1 MVLNINICDIY
12 MISSI
17 LINSQIK
24 KCIFIINQIF
34 QKGSKSTIYFIF
46 SMCWDPVYHLKSDEY
61 KTPNFIK
68 IKTLIGLWSLEF
80 VSVCCIYTQTI
91 IFCILAAV
99 AVPVGTFT
107 TIKCIKKLTSHP
119 VNTLHRRPDIEL
131 VDYITPTQPPNS
143 FQIDLE
149 NYNLPYIYP
158 PSYRSG
164 ILPSYRSDI
173 LPLYENGYNIHCC
186 LENEYMNIYFIIF
199 SISIFLILYLFFKYV
214 NFSPLINIK
223 I

>member
-17 LINSQIK
+17 LINSQIT

-99 AVPVGTFT
+99 AVPVGSFVAIK
-107 TIKCIKKLTSHP
+107 TINKIWRSPQNVLIR
-119 VNTLHRRPDIEL
+119 NRGDIEL
-131 VDYITPTQPPNS
+131 TNFVEPTRPDSTYNIDFLSYNRISHTP
-143 FQIDLE
+143 
-149 NYNLPYIYP
+149 NYDF
-158 PSYRSG
+158 G
-164 ILPSYRSDI
+164 ILPSYRSGTVPEYHTID
-173 LPLYENGYNIHCC
+173 GFSYNSSDRFYINSI
-186 LENEYMNIYFIIF
+186 LENENMNIAFF
-199 SISIFLILYLFFKYV
+199 FLF
-214 NFSPLINIK
+214 
-223 I
+223 

>member
-1 MVLNINICDIY
+1 